1 MNNYTQEPQA
11 AAEQTLEAE
20 QKKQRKSAE
29 KLRKSLPTK
38 TTLNLI
44 VPVSR
49 QNKLYTV
56 LPTAIIVAL
65 AIALFTKFA
74 VIDRL
79 DKVNKREAEVGAL
92 QTQVDKMNDELKDYD
107 EVHENYYRY
116 TTYFMTESEISVV
129 DRVELLDILTKTAG
143 KNVTLNA
150 ISVVNNKIS
159 LFFDTEEFKPVD
171 MLVVKL
177 IETCIAE
184 HVITRSNDAELIHR
198 MLYSIVIGLSI
209 QWATFEDFDFLTE
222 FRKEYDALMA

>member
-49 QNKLYTV
+49 QNKLSTV

-159 LFFDTEEFKPVD
+159 FAIDAPDLKTVGDFVD
-171 MLVVKL
+171 ALNKSPKVVNAVVGNAQK
-177 IETCIAE
+177 
-184 HVITRSNDAELIHR
+184 VKRDAETIVNA
-198 MLYSIVIGLSI
+198 SITMEV
-209 QWATFEDFDFLTE
+209 TNETE
-222 FRKEYDALMA
+222 GEKKS

>member
-49 QNKLYTV
+49 QNKLSTV

-150 ISVVNNKIS
+150 IAVVNNKIS
-159 LFFDTEEFKPVD
+159 FAIDAPDLKTVGDFVD
-171 MLVVKL
+171 ALNKSPKVVNAVVGNAQK
-177 IETCIAE
+177 
-184 HVITRSNDAELIHR
+184 VKRDAETIVNA
-198 MLYSIVIGLSI
+198 SITMEV
-209 QWATFEDFDFLTE
+209 TNETE
-222 FRKEYDALMA
+222 GEKKS

>member
-49 QNKLYTV
+49 QNKLSTV

-150 ISVVNNKIS
+150 ISVVNNKVSFAIDAPD
-159 LFFDTEEFKPVD
+159 LKTVGDFVD
-171 MLVVKL
+171 ALNKSPKVVNAVVGNAQK
-177 IETCIAE
+177 
-184 HVITRSNDAELIHR
+184 VKRDAETIVNA
-198 MLYSIVIGLSI
+198 SITMEV
-209 QWATFEDFDFLTE
+209 TNETE
-222 FRKEYDALMA
+222 GEKKS

>member
-49 QNKLYTV
+49 QNKLSTV

-129 DRVELLDILTKTAG
+129 DRVELRDILTKTAG

-159 LFFDTEEFKPVD
+159 FAIDAPDLKTVGDFVD
-171 MLVVKL
+171 ALNKSPKVVNAVVGNAQK
-177 IETCIAE
+177 
-184 HVITRSNDAELIHR
+184 VKRDAETIVNA
-198 MLYSIVIGLSI
+198 SITMEV
-209 QWATFEDFDFLTE
+209 TNETE
-222 FRKEYDALMA
+222 GEKKS

>member
-49 QNKLYTV
+49 QNKLSTV

-92 QTQVDKMNDELKDYD
+92 QTQVDKMNDGLKDYD

-159 LFFDTEEFKPVD
+159 FAIDAPDLKTVGDFVD
-171 MLVVKL
+171 ALNKSPKVVNAVVGNAQK
-177 IETCIAE
+177 
-184 HVITRSNDAELIHR
+184 VKRDAETIVNA
-198 MLYSIVIGLSI
+198 SITMEV
-209 QWATFEDFDFLTE
+209 TNETE
-222 FRKEYDALMA
+222 GEKKS